1 MKIRKAIQRS
11 RANSEWYARNSE
23 PSKNGQK
30 LSFANQDEQDTLLI
44 SNNDEVKN
52 GNNKS

>member
-1 MKIRKAIQRS
+1 MKIKNAIRRS

-23 PSKNGQK
+23 QDKTGQK
-30 LSFANQDEQDTLLI
+30 LSFTNQDEQDTLLT
-44 SNNDEVKN
+44 SNNNEVKN

>member
-23 PSKNGQK
+23 LSKNGQI
-30 LSFANQDEQDTLLI
+30 LSFTNQDEQDTLLI

-52 GNNKS
+52 GNIKS

>member
-1 MKIRKAIQRS
+1 MKISKAIRRS

-23 PSKNGQK
+23 LSKNGQN
-30 LSFANQDEQDTLLI
+30 LSFTNQDEQDTLLI
-44 SNNDEVKN
+44 PNNNEVKN